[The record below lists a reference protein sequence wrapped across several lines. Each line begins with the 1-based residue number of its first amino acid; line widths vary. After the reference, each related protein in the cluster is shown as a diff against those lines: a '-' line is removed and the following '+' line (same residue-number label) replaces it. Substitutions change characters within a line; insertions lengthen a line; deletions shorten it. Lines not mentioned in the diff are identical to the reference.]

1 MQDSCRIVECMG
13 PTRVGRRASKGENM
27 SIKCG
32 KCQATHE
39 SVAQVR
45 ACYGSQASQ
54 PKVRTN
60 KYAGTCIECGCTV
73 PPESG
78 HLFRSP
84 GVGSQRLGQG
94 EWLVRHM
101 PGECEEAKL
110 LQGIKAMQPAT
121 VRRAVGP
128 SARDFKA
135 IVQGYYATK
144 SATGN
149 NDLDF
154 WFVRVPE
161 DGKWQGMRFV
171 SRVLGGRGT
180 QRIRNG
186 EQMAALRAI
195 LEAGTE
201 AAGMLFAQE
210 LGRCRKCGRDLTDD
224 TSRQL
229 GIGPVCRAQ

>member
-1 MQDSCRIVECMG
+1 MQDSCRIVDCMG

-60 KYAGTCIECGCTV
+60 RYAGTCIECGCTV
-73 PPESG
+73 SPESG
-78 HLFRSP
+78 HLFRSS

-101 PGECEEAKL
+101 PGDCEEAKL
-110 LQGIKAMQPAT
+110 LQGIKGMQPHKAQP
-121 VRRAVGP
+121 AQP
-128 SARDFKA
+128 ANFKA
-135 IVQGYYATK
+135 IPQGYYATK

-154 WFVRVPE
+154 WFVRVAE
-161 DGKWQGMRFV
+161 SGKWQGWRFV
-171 SRVLGGRGT
+171 RRVIGGRSPEVVHSSTG
-180 QRIRNG
+180 I
-186 EQMAALRAI
+186 AALHAI
-195 LEAGTE
+195 LDAGTE